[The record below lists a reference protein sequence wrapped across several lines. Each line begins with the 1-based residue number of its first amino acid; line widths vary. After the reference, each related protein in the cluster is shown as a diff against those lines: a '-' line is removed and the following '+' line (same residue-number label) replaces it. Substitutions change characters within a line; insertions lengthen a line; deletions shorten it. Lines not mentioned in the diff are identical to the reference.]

1 MEQITVPDKDLS
13 DKKEDNKYEPFTF
26 ELKPDLHYEPDKIE
40 YRSFSS
46 TSSSSDSDSD
56 NDFIQLDTIS
66 ITNSAISHKNSNPN
80 PLLIPTLQP
89 CFSTRP
95 VETTN
100 CSDVLALQ
108 DGNRIPTAI
117 FTTQSKAPLEW
128 SVTSAESLF
137 SLNISN
143 SSFTLENASFNGL
156 PPDSPGSAISIVSD
170 LSFVGFGG
178 PLEALEE
185 TREGENDEV
194 VKENNVEL
202 VTDCGKLVNVS
213 AANLQRSDSS
223 ASSLQSFAFP
233 VLTGDERTNT
243 INVEPQADLPTLAI
257 SQSVSDKPKSE
268 SKSEPEPELPPS
280 SNSDQLT
287 QPPQPQVMATLDK
300 EEHPTVTDTTATTNE
315 NSDTNEAVKTST
327 ATSTS
332 NGSFCSCCSFCS

>member
-13 DKKEDNKYEPFTF
+13 DKNEDNKYEPFTF

-56 NDFIQLDTIS
+56 DDFIQLDTIS
-66 ITNSAISHKNSNPN
+66 ISNSAISHKNSNPN

-89 CFSTRP
+89 CFSTCP

-100 CSDVLALQ
+100 CSDVPAPQ

-117 FTTQSKAPLEW
+117 FTTQSKVPLEW

-156 PPDSPGSAISIVSD
+156 PPDLPVPTTPGSAISVVSD
-170 LSFVGFGG
+170 LSLVGFGG

-185 TREGENDEV
+185 TRETREGGNDEV
-194 VKENNVEL
+194 VKENSVEL
-202 VTDCGKLVNVS
+202 VTDGGKLVNVS
-213 AANLQRSDSS
+213 AANSQRSNSS
-223 ASSLQSFAFP
+223 ASSLQSFAFLVYDP
-233 VLTGDERTNT
+233 YSFILNLLQFV
-243 INVEPQADLPTLAI
+243 VYDLY
-257 SQSVSDKPKSE
+257 
-268 SKSEPEPELPPS
+268 PS
-280 SNSDQLT
+280 NRNFFQ
-287 QPPQPQVMATLDK
+287 K
-300 EEHPTVTDTTATTNE
+300 IFH
-315 NSDTNEAVKTST
+315 
-327 ATSTS
+327 
-332 NGSFCSCCSFCS
+332 

>member
-1 MEQITVPDKDLS
+1 MEQITIPDKDFS
-13 DKKEDNKYEPFTF
+13 DKNEDNKYEPFTF

-56 NDFIQLDTIS
+56 DDFIQLDTIS
-66 ITNSAISHKNSNPN
+66 ISNSAISHKNSNPN

-100 CSDVLALQ
+100 CSDVPAPQ

-156 PPDSPGSAISIVSD
+156 PPDSPVPTTPGSAISVVSD
-170 LSFVGFGG
+170 LSLVGFGG

-185 TREGENDEV
+185 TREGGNDEV
-194 VKENNVEL
+194 VNENSVEL
-202 VTDCGKLVNVS
+202 VTDGGKLVNVS
-213 AANLQRSDSS
+213 AANSQRSNSS

-233 VLTGDERTNT
+233 VYDPYSFILNLLQF
-243 INVEPQADLPTLAI
+243 VVYDLY
-257 SQSVSDKPKSE
+257 
-268 SKSEPEPELPPS
+268 PS
-280 SNSDQLT
+280 HSNFFQ
-287 QPPQPQVMATLDK
+287 K
-300 EEHPTVTDTTATTNE
+300 IFH
-315 NSDTNEAVKTST
+315 
-327 ATSTS
+327 
-332 NGSFCSCCSFCS
+332 